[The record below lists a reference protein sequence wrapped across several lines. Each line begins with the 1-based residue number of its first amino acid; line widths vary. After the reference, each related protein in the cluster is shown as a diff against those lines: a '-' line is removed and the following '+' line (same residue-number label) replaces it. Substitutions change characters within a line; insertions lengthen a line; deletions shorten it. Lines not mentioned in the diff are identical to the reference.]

1 MTRSIIILLLLIF
14 TLDASA
20 QQFNLTFRHY
30 AGDSE
35 LSKQTT
41 YYNFYNQ
48 PFSVSKF
55 KYYISNISLTSSD
68 GKPCFFESSYL
79 IDNDDDESQRIILP
93 VGKDHNFSSV
103 EFIIG
108 VDSLHNC
115 SGIQSGALDPLNG
128 MFWSWNT
135 GYIFLKLEGISALS
149 TLPKNMIEYH
159 IGGYAYPNAAI
170 RKIKIALNKTKS
182 AVLKVD
188 VNKLLSAVNKIDF
201 RLIPS
206 ITGKENATMMAD
218 NFSSMFILSE

>member
-1 MTRSIIILLLLIF
+1 MTRSFIIYLLLIF
-14 TLDASA
+14 SLHVSA
-20 QQFNLTFRHY
+20 QNFNLLFRHY
-30 AGDSE
+30 AGDSG

-41 YYNFYNQ
+41 YYNYYNQ

-68 GKPCFFESSYL
+68 GSSIFFEYSYL
-79 IDNDDDESQRIILP
+79 IDNDDEESQQIILP
-93 VGKDHNFSSV
+93 VGKVQNFSSV

-128 MFWSWNT
+128 MFWTWSS
-135 GYIFLKLEGISALS
+135 GYIFLKMEGKSALS

-159 IGGYAYPNAAI
+159 IGGYASPNTAI
-170 RKIKIALNKTKS
+170 RKIKIALNKTNS
-182 AVLKVD
+182 AILKVD
-188 VNKLLSAVNKIDF
+188 VSKLLSAVNKIDF

-206 ITGKENATMMAD
+206 ITGHENATIMAD
-218 NFSSMFILSE
+218 NFSSMFIL